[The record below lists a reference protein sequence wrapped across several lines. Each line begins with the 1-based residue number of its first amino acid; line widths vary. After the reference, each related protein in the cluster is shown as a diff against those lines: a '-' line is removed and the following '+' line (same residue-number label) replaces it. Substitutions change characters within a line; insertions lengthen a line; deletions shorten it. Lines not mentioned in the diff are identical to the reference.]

1 MTKISGV
8 NLLNFGSNLYA
19 KREVSD
25 NSEIYIT
32 SKLNKLSRQTIAD
45 CFVASKLDSLRK
57 FTSRDKSA

>member
-1 MTKISGV
+1 M
-8 NLLNFGSNLYA
+8 LNFGSNLYA

-32 SKLNKLSRQTIAD
+32 SKLDKLSRQTIAD

-57 FTSRDKSA
+57 FTSRDKRA